1 MKQKFGRMLAL
12 ALALIM
18 LCGVLVPAY
27 AAAVGEGE
35 KPASAPVSGTPQPEQ
50 TPQPESEEA
59 PEPKQEGTPGEPKE
73 ETTETPDEPKEETSE
88 TPEAPKEETSETP
101 EAPKEETTETPEAP
115 KEETTE
121 TPEAPKD
128 DNTIIVPPVDGE
140 TEQPEETT
148 EQPET
153 TETDP
158 QEEEYLLKIH
168 EVLESEDPEFIAYW
182 AKQLMEQEA
191 FVNFLYLQ
199 STDVRDAFLAKIA
212 PYYTEQPTQDETA
225 DQPELLAA
233 PPWQPSGQE
242 YTFTFN
248 LDGVELAYFYYNKTE
263 NAVQESPTD
272 VLTGKNRSL
281 TKNTKDLDGNALLL
295 CFVKPSANHL
305 LTSWS
310 DSTGKKFDFYSTGV
324 DAASSQI
331 AKFTNLSSYIEKM
344 KKDGYLAYFGFTMS
358 AVYANFT
365 CTIAAEEPTMEVT
378 ATTGLNDVE
387 IGDKVTFTV
396 KIKPDKTDANYDV
409 DKVEVTNLKIGE
421 TEFSCKGLELV
432 KNGDFYETK
441 VEYTVTEADYAKRT
455 VNLYVEAEITYSKAL
470 GLKDSEGVASTV
482 ETTSKVTQ
490 TANKEIAIVSNP
502 NYVVS
507 YDPELVLSEE
517 VEKATKAPV
526 CDEYLQ
532 AGEPHTVLGYKKGE
546 TVEDEDNGGTWT
558 FSGWYLKENPSEED
572 QLYEKDSTYWMSTG
586 EDGKAVNVTF
596 YGKWTFVPNAIDF
609 VLTKKIDGNMIDKS
623 RKFDFEWSWTKGE
636 ESGSGTTSGSG
647 KTEEPIGDGGKV
659 EIKGVPIGAE
669 LTIKEVGAETNE
681 YTVTWK
687 YDAPNEEG
695 TTETVTVLGSEVTVN
710 VVQGMGDPKNPVQI
724 TCTNFRDITPDTGI
738 SMDSLPYILMLT
750 AAGAAGILLAL
761 RRRHTYDI

>member
-59 PEPKQEGTPGEPKE
+59 PEPKQEGTP
-73 ETTETPDEPKEETSE
+73 
-88 TPEAPKEETSETP
+88 EAPKEETSETP
-101 EAPKEETTETPEAP
+101 ETPKEETSETPEAP

-148 EQPET
+148 EQP
-153 TETDP
+153 ETDP

-212 PYYTEQPTQDETA
+212 PYYTEQPTQDEAA
-225 DQPELLAA
+225 DQPELLA
-233 PPWQPSGQE
+233 PSWGGQS

-248 LDGVELAYFYYNKTE
+248 LNNVELAYFYYDNKSDTVL
-263 NAVQESPTD
+263 NIPTD
-272 VLTGKNRSL
+272 VLKKTGSVQASKTDYN
-281 TKNTKDLDGNALLL
+281 GNGVLL
-295 CFVKPSANHL
+295 CFVKPSENHL

-324 DAASSQI
+324 DAESTQI
-331 AKFTNLSSYIEKM
+331 AKFKNLPSYIERM
-344 KKDGYLAYFGFTMS
+344 KSDGYLAYFGFTMS
-358 AVYANFT
+358 YVGNDFE
-365 CTIAAEEPTMEVT
+365 CTITANEPTMTVT

-387 IGDKVTFTV
+387 IGDEVEFTVRITPGKTDDSDEILSVNITDLQINNETVQYEELTRDGDSFVTKVTH
-396 KIKPDKTDANYDV
+396 
-409 DKVEVTNLKIGE
+409 
-421 TEFSCKGLELV
+421 
-432 KNGDFYETK
+432 
-441 VEYTVTEADYAKRT
+441 TVTAEDYKNRT
-455 VNLYVEAEITYSKAL
+455 VNLYVDAKIKYKHVLKLSDRYDQTSTVTTEAEVNK
-470 GLKDSEGVASTV
+470 
-482 ETTSKVTQ
+482 
-490 TANKEIAIVSNP
+490 TANEVVAIVSNP

-761 RRRHTYDI
+761 RKRHTYDI